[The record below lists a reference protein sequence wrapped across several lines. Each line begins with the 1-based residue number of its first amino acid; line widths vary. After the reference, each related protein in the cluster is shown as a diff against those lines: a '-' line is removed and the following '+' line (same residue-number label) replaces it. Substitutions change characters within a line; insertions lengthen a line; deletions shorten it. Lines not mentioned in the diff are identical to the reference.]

1 MEHASTH
8 LFIFF
13 GIIVLLPFLYPV
25 FLVKFKG
32 VDGSTANRNVKVFAV
47 AFGLLVV
54 VTLALA
60 IIHSS
65 LQ

>member
-32 VDGSTANRNVKVFAV
+32 VDGSIANRNVKVFAV
-47 AFGLLVV
+47 AFGVLVV
-54 VTLALA
+54 LTLALST
-60 IIHSS
+60 IHSS